1 MTVKVMQAGLRGG
14 LSLEGRRYLLLER
27 DVDICDRFEFT
38 HDGGKSPHI
47 SRRPD
52 LIQVF
57 FLSFGAY
64 LMGKRRC
71 TLARDPKAELVND
84 ARLGGFPATHLEPYS
99 QAADVV
105 RLPED
110 IARRSRRGMATGRMW
125 GKHRRR
131 DPSKQKTLFAR
142 KRQRAFLLAEQ
153 VGFEPTGLERLTDF
167 ESASL

>member
-1 MTVKVMQAGLRGG
+1 MYVTGSNSRMMA
-14 LSLEGRRYLLLER
+14 RR
-27 DVDICDRFEFT
+27 
-38 HDGGKSPHI
+38 SPYI

-57 FLSFGAY
+57 SFGAY

-71 TLARDPKAELVND
+71 TLARDPKAALVND
-84 ARLGGFPATHLEPYS
+84 ARLGGFPATHFESYS

-105 RLPED
+105 CLPED
-110 IARRSRRGMATGRMW
+110 IVCRRRRGVAMGLMPR
-125 GKHRRR
+125 KHRRG
-131 DPSKQKTLFAR
+131 DPSKQNALCL
-142 KRQRAFLLAEQ
+142 KRQSAFLLAEQ

>member
-1 MTVKVMQAGLRGG
+1 MDMYVTGSNSRRMERR
-14 LSLEGRRYLLLER
+14 SLY
-27 DVDICDRFEFT
+27 
-38 HDGGKSPHI
+38 I

-57 FLSFGAY
+57 SFGAY

-71 TLARDPKAELVND
+71 TLVRDPKAALVND
-84 ARLGGFPATHLEPYS
+84 ARLSGFPATHLEPYS

-110 IARRSRRGMATGRMW
+110 IARRSRRGMATGRMR

>member
-1 MTVKVMQAGLRGG
+1 MTVKEMQAGLRGG
-14 LSLEGRRYLLLER
+14 LSLQVRRYLLLEL

-38 HDGGKSPHI
+38 HDGGRSPHI
-47 SRRPD
+47 SRRPE

-71 TLARDPKAELVND
+71 TLARDSKAELVND
-84 ARLGGFPATHLEPYS
+84 ARLDGFPATHFESYS
-99 QAADVV
+99 QAADVGKAS
-105 RLPED
+105 EK
-110 IARRSRRGMATGRMW
+110 RSVQA
-125 GKHRRR
+125 K
-131 DPSKQKTLFAR
+131 KLFAFFG
-142 KRQRAFLLAEQ
+142 KELFCLAEQ

>member
-14 LSLEGRRYLLLER
+14 LSLAGRRYLLLER

-38 HDGGKSPHI
+38 HDGGRSLHI
-47 SRRPD
+47 SRRPE

-57 FLSFGAY
+57 SLFFGAY

-71 TLARDPKAELVND
+71 TLARDPKAALVND
-84 ARLGGFPATHLEPYS
+84 ARLGGFPATHFESYS
-99 QAADVV
+99 QAADV
-105 RLPED
+105 
-110 IARRSRRGMATGRMW
+110 
-125 GKHRRR
+125 GKYWRR
-131 DPSKQKTLFAR
+131 DPSKQKTLCR
-142 KRQRAFLLAEQ
+142 KRQRAFCLAEQ